1 MGHTDFHDNSGE
13 HRNLFNKLPIKQVKQ
28 IRPSRKGAYST
39 KKLTAKDVRS
49 SIIQKL
55 QSKTNSDKKQ
65 RTSNRIDQVK
75 AFCRTKDVLKLEEPV
90 VSFSQWAFIPIKVLM
105 YNSPFDLDKE
115 PMFSSIVPSNASSE
129 TWKIYREYN
138 NYNQEFISSMSIEND
153 LEMDVAW
160 LQSQRNYI
168 SKLPKY
174 DVFTLRGYTHFGDV
188 LVNSLLREVID
199 WGKARKMSFE
209 FHTSTDF
216 FPVYFQLDAVVT
228 YILKNKLPIYTL
240 FDRPERNNFVK
251 MFTRTLSKHIPRSA
265 TLDVYMEHIV
275 RDYFKWNHS
284 DRYIVLISLWH
295 LMHQA
300 IYKKTIELFQ
310 QDLSRIIDKSP
321 PLTKDITVFR
331 GVQNDFYLKGAK
343 DGMYK
348 NIGFVSTSL
357 DIDKA
362 QFFQRRKDGD
372 MDSKCC
378 IQRITLKKGTNVILM
393 MSPSQYGDEKEILL
407 NHGSTYKI
415 VQPRVLKTFYN
426 NNYEKSYDIC
436 HKDTY
441 QVIVSEITVAS

>member
-1 MGHTDFHDNSGE
+1 MRHTHHQDNVGE
-13 HRNLFNKLPIKQVKQ
+13 YKHIFNKLPSKNVQQ
-28 IRPSRKGAYST
+28 IQPSQKGAYASKRLTT
-39 KKLTAKDVRS
+39 KEVSS

-55 QSKTNSDKKQ
+55 NSKTNSDKTRKA
-65 RTSNRIDQVK
+65 SNKNDQIK
-75 AFCRTKDVLKLEEPV
+75 AFCRNKDILKLEEPI
-90 VSFSQWAFIPIKVLM
+90 VSHSQWAFIPIKVLI

-115 PMFSSIVPSNASSE
+115 PTFFPVVPSNNSSN
-129 TWKIYREYN
+129 TWRIYKEFN
-138 NYNQEFISSMSIEND
+138 NYNQEFISSMSIENN

-160 LQSQRNYI
+160 LQSQKNYI
-168 SKLPKY
+168 MNLPKY
-174 DVFTLRGYTHFGDV
+174 DIFTLRGYTHFGDV
-188 LVNSLLREVID
+188 LVNSLLRDVID

-209 FHTSTDF
+209 FYTSTDY
-216 FPVYFQLDAVVT
+216 FPLYFQLDAVVT
-228 YILKNKLPIYTL
+228 YILKNKLPIYAL
-240 FDRPERNNFVK
+240 FDKPERNNYVK
-251 MFTRTLSKHIPRSA
+251 IFTKTLNKHIPRSA
-265 TLDVYMEHIV
+265 TLEVFMELIS

-284 DRYIVLISLWH
+284 DKYIVLVSLWH

-300 IYKKTIELFQ
+300 IYKRTIELFQ
-310 QDLSRIIDKSP
+310 QDLTRIINMSP
-321 PLTKDITVFR
+321 PLTRDIVVFR

-343 DGMYK
+343 NGIYK

-372 MDSKCC
+372 LDNKCC
-378 IQRITLKKGTNVILM
+378 IQRITLKKGTKVILM

-436 HKDTY
+436 KKDTY
-441 QVIVSEITVAS
+441 QVIVSEIVVAS